1 MALNKNY
8 SFLLLLRRHAHAHK
22 TGLWSS
28 VIMWIMQISW
38 NNLDF
43 SLSLSLSL
51 SAPLIFP
58 FMFNKS
64 ITKIVLRHVQ
74 TLLTHLLTNVVI
86 KCRRR
91 KDEYNTTLLDHLS
104 IMIRKIFFDNPNEIS
119 KYYKRYNTIY
129 QYYKSGI
136 WNYEDIKGH
145 FIYTNMPIPNISHYI
160 LNVSHGCH
168 KCNLIHTI

>member
-1 MALNKNY
+1 
-8 SFLLLLRRHAHAHK
+8 
-22 TGLWSS
+22 
-28 VIMWIMQISW
+28 MQISW

-104 IMIRKIFFDNPNEIS
+104 IMIRKIFFDNPNEIL
-119 KYYKRYNTIY
+119 KNFNRFDIFEERYNTIY

-160 LNVSHGCH
+160 WNVSHGCH